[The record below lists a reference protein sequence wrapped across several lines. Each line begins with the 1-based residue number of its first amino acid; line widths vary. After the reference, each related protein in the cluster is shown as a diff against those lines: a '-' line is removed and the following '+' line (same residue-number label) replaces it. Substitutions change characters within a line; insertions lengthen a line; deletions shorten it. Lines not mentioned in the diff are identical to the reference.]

1 MKKQIIYIMAIMIGS
16 SIMVSCK
23 KDVSPT
29 KTNIKIGHI
38 YLSTNSDYTFTYEP
52 NNQLIFIRQLG
63 YLFANNTCTPGTN
76 EHPYELSLSTYPDRI
91 TLDNYKNVGDGGSF
105 PSKSLDQH
113 FFININNTISK
124 IFGSV
129 YDSPLGGTCLAG
141 GFMKFKY
148 DNSNLTSIIFD
159 KTTGAPNFID
169 TIKDFEFTGKN
180 LTAFKYGGMRK
191 TEFQLGYQNSMPD
204 TSVINVNGINNI
216 ILSNPF
222 DVQAV
227 LPILA
232 IDSRFSLTG
241 KRMENLI
248 NSYTFTEPNNGN
260 PITTTWLVNYLY
272 DVEGHITRIN
282 FLDSQTAVVQRYVQ
296 IDYL

>member
-1 MKKQIIYIMAIMIGS
+1 
-16 SIMVSCK
+16 MVVC
-23 KDVSPT
+23 V
-29 KTNIKIGHI
+29 
-38 YLSTNSDYTFTYEP
+38 
-52 NNQLIFIRQLG
+52 RQ
-63 YLFANNTCTPGTN
+63 
-76 EHPYELSLSTYPDRI
+76 
-91 TLDNYKNVGDGGSF
+91 SF
-105 PSKSLDQH
+105 
-113 FFININNTISK
+113 
-124 IFGSV
+124 
-129 YDSPLGGTCLAG
+129 
-141 GFMKFKY
+141 
-148 DNSNLTSIIFD
+148 
-159 KTTGAPNFID
+159 
-169 TIKDFEFTGKN
+169 
-180 LTAFKYGGMRK
+180 
-191 TEFQLGYQNSMPD
+191 
-204 TSVINVNGINNI
+204 
-216 ILSNPF
+216 NPF

>member
-1 MKKQIIYIMAIMIGS
+1 MIVS
-16 SIMVSCK
+16 SIMASCK
-23 KDVSPT
+23 KDISPT
-29 KTNIKIGHI
+29 KTNIKISHI
-38 YLSTNSDYTFTYEP
+38 YLSTNSDYTFTYSP
-52 NNQLIFIRQLG
+52 NGQLIFVRQLG
-63 YLFANNTCTPGTN
+63 NLFAENGCTPGTN
-76 EHPYELSLSTYPDRI
+76 QNPYEFSIVTLSNI
-91 TLDNYKNVGDGGSF
+91 IALDNYKYVEEGGSY
-105 PSKSLDQH
+105 PSESLDQYLYLNANKTIQK
-113 FFININNTISK
+113 INA
-124 IFGSV
+124 GV
-129 YDSPLGGTCLAG
+129 MDYLLGGSCFAG
-141 GFMKFKY
+141 GVLNFKY
-148 DNSNLTSIIFD
+148 ENSNLLSISMD
-159 KTTGAPNFID
+159 ANKYTPNITD

-191 TEFQLGYQNSMPD
+191 TAFQLGYQNTMPD

-232 IDSRFSLTG
+232 VDSRFSLTG
-241 KRMENLI
+241 KKMERLI
-248 NSYTFTEPNNGN
+248 NSYSFTEPNNGN

-272 DVEGHITRIN
+272 DGEGHITRIN